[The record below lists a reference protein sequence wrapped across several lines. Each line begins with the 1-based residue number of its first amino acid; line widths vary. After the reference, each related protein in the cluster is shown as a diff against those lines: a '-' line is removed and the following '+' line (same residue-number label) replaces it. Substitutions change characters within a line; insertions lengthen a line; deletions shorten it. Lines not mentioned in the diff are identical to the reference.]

1 MEIEHAGN
9 GGGVREKVDENNLHT
24 YEAVREVSDKLRIVQ
39 KPKINEVWEEK
50 DKWGFRARKWDTWFR
65 EMKHRCPYH
74 AWSGPMTV

>member
-9 GGGVREKVDENNLHT
+9 GGGVREKVDENNVHT

-50 DKWGFRARKWDTWFR
+50 DK
-65 EMKHRCPYH
+65 
-74 AWSGPMTV
+74 